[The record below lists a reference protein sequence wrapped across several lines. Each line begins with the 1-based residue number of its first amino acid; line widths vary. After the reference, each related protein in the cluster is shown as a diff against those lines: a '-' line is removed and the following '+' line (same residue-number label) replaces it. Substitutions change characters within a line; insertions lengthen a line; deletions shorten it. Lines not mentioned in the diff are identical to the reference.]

1 MIDSTIFLIFFERKY
16 LKWDCFVNLFNFHL
30 KNTIPE
36 FILRVSFLPVNSVP
50 FSIKHDVFIS
60 IKTNESK
67 MSEKSVKDLKI
78 SGLPK
83 GGKLKQSDIDFMKLI
98 ESQNLERVQKLQKT
112 RKNNILVG
120 KNRNL
125 CNL

>member
-1 MIDSTIFLIFFERKY
+1 
-16 LKWDCFVNLFNFHL
+16 
-30 KNTIPE
+30 
-36 FILRVSFLPVNSVP
+36 
-50 FSIKHDVFIS
+50 
-60 IKTNESK
+60 
-67 MSEKSVKDLKI
+67 MSEKNVKDLKI

-125 CNL
+125 CNLWNPL